1 MAFTEADTRAKLIDP
16 ALRQCGWTED
26 HIRREITQPKIV
38 LDNAGGAAR
47 RAGGGRVD
55 YLLRY
60 RLNPGTQPVALAF
73 IEAKAEAKAP
83 GSGLEQAK
91 EYRRRHNVPF
101 VFSSNGHMFVEYDH
115 FTGQTT
121 EPRPL
126 AGFPSPESLRAR
138 YERGMGFRLDSPA
151 AGPLITPYKSG
162 DAQRRYYQD
171 AAIRAVLERIAQGG
185 RRALLTLATGTGKTF
200 IAANLL
206 YRIAEAGQ
214 LQRALFLCDRDEL
227 RAQGADAMANLF
239 GADAQKAFRRPDGK
253 NNAAN
258 ARIHVA
264 TYQTLGIAGDGDDDP
279 GFLDSFYPP
288 GYFSHIVIDE
298 CHRSAW
304 GRWFEI
310 LRRNPDAVQIGLT
323 ATPRT
328 IEHTDDPDDA
338 VIRASN
344 VAYFGEPIY
353 SYDIA
358 QGVEDGY
365 LAACEIVRR
374 DVFLESK
381 PASELITGLDQADLG
396 GKRLS
401 DGRSGAKVGL
411 AETQAHYDAGQFDAH
426 ITMPERTRAMC
437 EDLFG
442 LLLATGGPEQ
452 KTIVF
457 CARDEHAERVAA
469 DLNNLYADWCAGT
482 GQSRA
487 EPYGFRCT
495 ANTDGQSMIGDLKAA
510 ERSHFI
516 ACTVDLLSTGV
527 DVPWLRNVV
536 FMRHMKSAIT
546 FYQMLGRGTRIHE
559 PSGKL
564 MFRVYDYTDATRLL
578 GTDFRSEARVVS
590 EPCAVQPPPDD
601 PDAPPAAGTLVV
613 EGITV
618 EVRDGGRFVLM
629 GGPGGETR
637 MPLEEYRAKIV
648 AELKAEAADAARFR
662 EIWIEPPRRR
672 GLIDRLVSAG
682 LSPRVLQEVDG
693 LRAYDSFDVLGSAA
707 YALTRRTRDDRAQR
721 FRHDNAGWLT
731 NMPPDSRA
739 AVEALAGQFARGGT
753 EELET
758 PDVLRVPA
766 VARAG
771 GLAALKKLG
780 APAEVLRETRA
791 RLLAE

>member
-1 MAFTEADTRAKLIDP
+1 MPYTEADTRAKLIDP
-16 ALRQCGWTED
+16 ALKGCGWTED
-26 HIRREITQPKIV
+26 HIRREITQPKVV
-38 LDNAGGAAR
+38 LDDAGGAAR
-47 RAGGGRVD
+47 KVGGGRVD
-55 YLLRY
+55 YVLRY
-60 RLNPGTQPVALAF
+60 RLNPGTQPVALAY
-73 IEAKAEAKAP
+73 IEAKAEDKNP
-83 GSGLEQAK
+83 GSGLDQAK

-115 FTGQTT
+115 FTGLTA
-121 EPRPL
+121 PARPL
-126 AGFPSPESLRAR
+126 SYFPSPDALRAR
-138 YERGMGFRLDSPA
+138 YETGMGFSLASPA
-151 AGPLITPYKSG
+151 ARPLITPYKSG

-171 AAIRAVLERIAQGG
+171 AAIRAVLERVAQGG
-185 RRALLTLATGTGKTF
+185 NRALLTLATGTGKTF

-227 RAQGADAMANLF
+227 RAQGADALANLF

-258 ARIHVA
+258 ARVHVA
-264 TYQTLGIAGDGDDDP
+264 TYQTLGIAGEADDDP
-279 GFLDSFYPP
+279 TFLVEFYPP

-304 GRWFEI
+304 GRWFEV
-310 LRRNPDAVQIGLT
+310 LKRNPDAVQIGLT

-328 IEHTDDPDDA
+328 IDHTEDPEDEA
-338 VIRASN
+338 IRTNNA
-344 VAYFGEPIY
+344 AYFGEPIY

-374 DVFLESK
+374 DVFLQSQ
-381 PASELITGLDQADLG
+381 AQSEIVTGLSQDDLG
-396 GKRLS
+396 GKMLTDHLS
-401 DGRSGAKVGL
+401 GRAVGL
-411 AETQAHYDAGQFDAH
+411 SEIKAHYDAGQFDAQV
-426 ITMPERTRAMC
+426 TMPERTRAMC

-442 LLLATGGPEQ
+442 LWLATGGPEQ
-452 KTIVF
+452 KSILF
-457 CARDEHAERVAA
+457 CARDDHAGRVA
-469 DLNNLYADWCAGT
+469 DELNNLYAAWCAST
-482 GQSRA
+482 GQERA
-487 EPYGFRCT
+487 EPYAFRCT
-495 ANTDGQSMIGDLKAA
+495 AQSGGQGMIGDLKAA
-510 ERSHFI
+510 ERSHFV

-536 FMRHMKSAIT
+536 YMRHMKSAIT

-564 MFRVYDYTDATRLL
+564 MFRAYDYTDATRLL
-578 GTDFRSEARVVS
+578 GAGFLSEARTVT
-590 EPCAVQPPPDD
+590 EPKSPPPPPDI
-601 PDAPPAAGTLVV
+601 DAPLPPGTLVV

-629 GGPGGETR
+629 GGVGGETR
-637 MPLEEYRAKIV
+637 MPLEEYRARIV
-648 AELKAEAADAARFR
+648 AELQAEAADADRFR

-672 GLIDRLVSAG
+672 ALIDRLVAAG

-693 LRAYDSFDVLGSAA
+693 LRAYDTFDVLGSAA
-707 YALTRRTRDDRAQR
+707 YALTPRTRDDRAHR
-721 FRHDNAGWLT
+721 FRRDQATWLRV
-731 NMPPDSRA
+731 MPPDSRA
-739 AVEALAGQFARGGT
+739 AIEALAVQFARGGT

-758 PDVLRVPA
+758 PDVLRVPT

-780 APAEVLRETRA
+780 PPSEVLRQTRA
-791 RLLAE
+791 RLFVE

>member
-1 MAFTEADTRAKLIDP
+1 MLNEADTRAKLIDP
-16 ALRQCGWTED
+16 ALKQRGWTED
-26 HIRREITQPKIV
+26 HIRREITQPKVV
-38 LDNAGGAAR
+38 LDHAGRAAR
-47 RAGGGRVD
+47 KTGGGRVD
-55 YLLRY
+55 YVLRY
-60 RLNPGTQPVALAF
+60 RVNPGTQPVALAL
-73 IEAKAEAKAP
+73 IEAKAEDKLP
-83 GSGLEQAK
+83 GSGLEQVK
-91 EYRRRHNVPF
+91 EYRRRHNVAF
-101 VFSSNGHMFVEYDH
+101 VFSSNGHLFVEYDQ
-115 FTGQTT
+115 FSGLTAP
-121 EPRPL
+121 PREL
-126 AGFPSPESLRAR
+126 SEFPKPEELRAR
-138 YERGMGFRLDSPA
+138 YEAGMGFSLASPEA
-151 AGPLITPYKSG
+151 RPLITPYKTG

-171 AAIRAVLERIAQGG
+171 AAVRAVLERIAQGG
-185 RRALLTLATGTGKTF
+185 KRALLTLATGTGKTF

-214 LQRALFLCDRDEL
+214 LYRALFLCDRDEL
-227 RAQGADAMANLF
+227 RAQGADALANLF
-239 GADAQKAFRRPDGK
+239 GADAQKAFRRPDGR

-258 ARIHVA
+258 ARVHVA
-264 TYQTLGIAGDGDDDP
+264 TYQTLGISGETDEDP
-279 GFLDSFYPP
+279 AFFAEFYLP
-288 GYFSHIVIDE
+288 GYFSHVVIDE

-304 GRWFEI
+304 GRWFEV
-310 LRRNPDAVQIGLT
+310 LKRNPDAVQIGLT

-328 IEHTDDPDDA
+328 IELTEDPEDEA
-338 VIRASN
+338 IRAN
-344 VAYFGEPIY
+344 NARYFGEPIY

-381 PASELITGLDQADLG
+381 AASEIVTGLDQSDLG
-396 GKRLS
+396 SKRLTNQL
-401 DGRSGAKVGL
+401 SGVSIGL
-411 AETQAHYDAGQFDAH
+411 SETQAHYAAGQFDAL

-442 LLLATGGPEQ
+442 LWLATGGPEQ
-452 KTIVF
+452 KSIVF
-457 CARDEHAERVAA
+457 CARDDHAGRVA
-469 DLNNLYADWCAGT
+469 DGLNNLYARWCSET
-482 GQSRA
+482 GQERA
-487 EPYGFRCT
+487 EPYAFRCT
-495 ANTDGQSMIGDLKAA
+495 AQSGGQAMIGDLKAA
-510 ERSHFI
+510 ERSHFV

-536 FMRHMKSAIT
+536 FMRHMKSAIS

-578 GTDFRSEARVVS
+578 GTGFLSEARTVSAPMVVA
-590 EPCAVQPPPDD
+590 PGV
-601 PDAPPAAGTLVV
+601 PDAPLEQGTLVV

-629 GGPGGETR
+629 GGPGGERR
-637 MPLEEYRAKIV
+637 MSLDEYRARIV
-648 AELKAEAADAARFR
+648 AELRAEAADVDRFR
-662 EIWIEPPRRR
+662 ALWIEPPRRR
-672 GLIDRLVSAG
+672 TLIDRLVGAG

-693 LRAYDSFDVLGSAA
+693 LRAYDAFDVLGSAA
-707 YALTRRTRDDRAQR
+707 YALTPRTRDDRAHR
-721 FRHDNAGWLT
+721 FRRDQAAWLGV
-731 NMPPDSRA
+731 MPPDARA

-780 APAEVLRETRA
+780 PPADVLRQTRA
-791 RLLAE
+791 RLFSA

>member
-1 MAFTEADTRAKLIDP
+1 MPYTEADTRAKLIDP
-16 ALRQCGWTED
+16 ALKQRGWTED
-26 HIRREITQPKIV
+26 HIRREITQPKVV

-47 RAGGGRVD
+47 KIGGGRVD
-55 YLLRY
+55 YVLRY
-60 RLNPGTQPVALAF
+60 RLNPGTQPVAFAF
-73 IEAKAEAKAP
+73 IEAKAEDKTAGA
-83 GSGLEQAK
+83 GLEQAK

-115 FTGQTT
+115 FTGLTAS
-121 EPRPL
+121 PRPL
-126 AGFPSPESLRAR
+126 SEFPSPETLRTR
-138 YERGMGFRLDSPA
+138 YEAGMGFSLASPEA
-151 AGPLITPYKSG
+151 RPLITPYKSG

-227 RAQGADAMANLF
+227 RAQGADALANLF

-258 ARIHVA
+258 ARVHVA
-264 TYQTLGIAGDGDDDP
+264 TYQTLGIAGEADDDP
-279 GFLDSFYPP
+279 TFLAEFYPP

-304 GRWFEI
+304 GQWFEV
-310 LRRNPDAVQIGLT
+310 LKRNPDAVQVGLT

-328 IEHTDDPDDA
+328 IERTEDPEDEA
-338 VIRASN
+338 IRAN
-344 VAYFGEPIY
+344 NAAYFGEPIY

-365 LAACEIVRR
+365 LATCEIVRR
-374 DVFLESK
+374 DVFLEAK
-381 PASELITGLDQADLG
+381 AASEIVTGLSQADLS

-401 DGRSGAKVGL
+401 DHRSGQPVGF
-411 AETQAHYDAGQFDAH
+411 EQTKTHYDAGQFDAL
-426 ITMPERTRAMC
+426 ITMPERTRMMC

-442 LLLATGGPEQ
+442 LWLATGGPEQ
-452 KTIVF
+452 KSIVF
-457 CARDEHAERVAA
+457 CARDDHAGRVA
-469 DLNNLYADWCAGT
+469 DELNNLYATWCGNT
-482 GQSRA
+482 GQVRA
-487 EPYGFRCT
+487 EPYAFRCT
-495 ANTDGQSMIGDLKAA
+495 AQSGGQAMIGDLKAA

-564 MFRVYDYTDATRLL
+564 MFRAYDYTDATRLL
-578 GTDFRSEARVVS
+578 GAGFLSEARTVS
-590 EPCAVQPPPDD
+590 EPKMPLPPDD
-601 PDAPPAAGTLVV
+601 PDAPLAAGALVV

-629 GGPGGETR
+629 GAAGGETR
-637 MPLEEYRAKIV
+637 MPLEEYRARIV
-648 AELKAEAADAARFR
+648 AELRAEAADVDRFR
-662 EIWIEPPRRR
+662 AIWIEPPRRR
-672 GLIDRLVSAG
+672 GLIDRLIAAG

-693 LRAYDSFDVLGSAA
+693 LRAYDGFDVLGSAA
-707 YALTRRTRDDRAQR
+707 YALTPRTRDDRAHR
-721 FRHDNAGWLT
+721 FRRDQAAWLGV
-731 NMPPDSRA
+731 MPPDARA

-780 APAEVLRETRA
+780 SPADVLRQTRE
-791 RLLAE
+791 RLFAA